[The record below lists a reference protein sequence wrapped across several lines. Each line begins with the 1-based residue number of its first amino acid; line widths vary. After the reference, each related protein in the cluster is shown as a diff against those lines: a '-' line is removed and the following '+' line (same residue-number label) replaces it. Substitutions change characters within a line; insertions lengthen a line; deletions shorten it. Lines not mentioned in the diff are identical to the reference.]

1 MASFFFGNLAKFGF
15 SLGAG
20 LGAAGGS
27 FYCLG
32 MFIEDYLDHRRVMKI
47 RRNSTRRPPSVSG
60 NTEPLPRI
68 PVEDGD
74 DLELG

>member
-1 MASFFFGNLAKFGF
+1 MVSFFLSSIVKFGF
-15 SLGAG
+15 SIGAG
-20 LGAAGGS
+20 LGVAGGI

-60 NTEPLPRI
+60 NTEPLPKI
-68 PVEDGD
+68 PVHEVENLD
-74 DLELG
+74 